1 MDGEQI
7 IKLSETNITNT
18 YLMYII
24 LAIAGYIIIKNYSN
38 IYFKMNPN
46 IQKFTLDIT
55 YFLSNAQ
62 NTERFIH
69 DYIRKIASQVV
80 KEKTAPVNS
89 KLDNR
94 DSVMK
99 DLTDSTEKLD
109 AQLKAYSAKKI
120 IDYQQ
125 AYLSM
130 NNSVTMLSNTL
141 EQINSIQQSNIEA
154 VDKIYATYSEAMQ
167 EYLKKLMKVLNIINY
182 QINIT
187 YIKPSMQKMITP
199 LKNLYNSIYSSL
211 INNAPFLKKF
221 IPDYDPSSVPKIGTK
236 LNTPQDLSV
245 KFSASTPIMKT
256 NGY

>member
-1 MDGEQI
+1 
-7 IKLSETNITNT
+7 
-18 YLMYII
+18 
-24 LAIAGYIIIKNYSN
+24 
-38 IYFKMNPN
+38 
-46 IQKFTLDIT
+46 
-55 YFLSNAQ
+55 
-62 NTERFIH
+62 
-69 DYIRKIASQVV
+69 
-80 KEKTAPVNS
+80 
-89 KLDNR
+89 
-94 DSVMK
+94 MK

-141 EQINSIQQSNIEA
+141 EQINTIQQSNIEA